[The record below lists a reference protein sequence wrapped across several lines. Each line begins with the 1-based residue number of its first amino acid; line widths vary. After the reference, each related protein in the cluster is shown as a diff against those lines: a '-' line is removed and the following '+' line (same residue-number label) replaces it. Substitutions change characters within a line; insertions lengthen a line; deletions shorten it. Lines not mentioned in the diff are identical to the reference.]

1 MMRDEDLFVQK
12 LQMVDKTIMNSVLW
26 GELKL
31 YNDNSGL
38 YEEYPQIECKLTTN
52 SHSSGT

>member
-12 LQMVDKTIMNSVLW
+12 LQIVDKAIMNSVLW

-31 YNDNSGL
+31 YKDNSGL
-38 YEEYPQIECKLTTN
+38 YEEYPQIKCKLKTN
-52 SHSSGT
+52 SYSSGT